1 MVFCPRPMLLKG
13 YVGRER
19 VALARSAERID
30 YGVDDALHETGE
42 NGTGTKGRTNRYH
55 SRMDIILPPADSQL
69 PSPWPGC
76 EGVEREMD
84 QAIGKSRATSTKPAS
99 ARIVPSV
106 AVLWLLSPSK

>member
-1 MVFCPRPMLLKG
+1 MLLKEC
-13 YVGRER
+13 VGRER
-19 VALARSAERID
+19 GALARSADRID

-55 SRMDIILPPADSQL
+55 SRMDVILPHANSQL

-76 EGVEREMD
+76 EVVEREMN
-84 QAIGKSRATSTKPAS
+84 QAIGQSRATSTKPAS

-106 AVLWLLSPSK
+106 AVLWFLSPSK